1 MVVPMMRNL
10 FVSKPAITARPRSGF
25 VQVDV
30 DFWMAQW
37 PRATVT
43 DRFAAINETDGLV
56 REELHR
62 TERIGL

>member
-1 MVVPMMRNL
+1 MVVPVMRIL

-30 DFWMAQW
+30 DFWMSQR
-37 PRATVT
+37 PRATIT
-43 DRFAAINETDGLV
+43 DGFAAVNETDGVV